1 MKPFQLTVLS
11 LSLAA
16 GLTLSGCSTF
26 RSYNNEM
33 SAATNS
39 VAAGRVDLALQ
50 RLEESN
56 KGDDKELLYFMEKGQ
71 LLQLQGDLPQSTT
84 AWLGGDE
91 KIRIW
96 ENDYKTD
103 PNKLLG
109 DFASYLLNDNSRR
122 YDGQDYE
129 KVMLST
135 LLAVNHA
142 AQGRL
147 EDARVEIKKTH
158 EREALIADMRAK
170 QIEKVE
176 SEAQERDVKTQYK
189 DLKGYPVETLDD
201 PEVTGLKNSYQSAVS
216 HYLAGFVYEALG
228 EPSLAAPGYRKAIEL
243 RPNVKI
249 LETAL
254 AEVDSRRKTIK
265 PNQTDV
271 LFVVGVGNAPA
282 RQSTTIPLPFRW
294 NGQWNATS
302 ISFPVIRPDTATVVP
317 NMLSLSN
324 VGNIPLTSV
333 TSIDAMSRRALKD
346 DMPGIILRS
355 TIRAVAKGAAT
366 KEINDRAGAVAG
378 LIATVASVAS
388 ERADER
394 MWRSLPG
401 QLAIGRAILPQG
413 KYTLTIPTASG
424 PQSSELVIGGK
435 HAIIPV
441 RTIGGTLYLTQP
453 MVPQPVTME
462 AAEQPAV
469 PTAGPANN
477 KASKKKKKS
486 ST

>member
-1 MKPFQLTVLS
+1 MNPFRMTLLS
-11 LSLAA
+11 LTLAA
-16 GLTLSGCSTF
+16 GLSLSGCSTF

-33 SAATNS
+33 SAATAS
-39 VAAGRVDLALQ
+39 VGTGRVDLALT
-50 RLEESN
+50 RLEENN

-71 LLQLQGDLPQSTT
+71 LLQLKGDLPESTT

-96 ENDYKTD
+96 ENEYKTD
-103 PNKLLG
+103 PNKMLG

-122 YDGQDYE
+122 YEGQDYE

-147 EDARVEIKKTH
+147 DDARVEIKKTH
-158 EREALIADMRAK
+158 EREALIAEMRAK

-176 SEAQERDVKTQYK
+176 AEAQSRDVKTQYK

-249 LETAL
+249 LEDAL
-254 AEVDSRRKTIK
+254 AQVDSRRKSIK
-265 PNQTDV
+265 PNETDV
-271 LFVVGVGNAPA
+271 LFLVGVGNAPA
-282 RQSTTIPLPFRW
+282 RQSMNIPLPFRW

-302 ISFPVIRPDTATVVP
+302 ISFPLIRPDSALVLP
-317 NMLSLSN
+317 GSLQLSG
-324 VGNIPLTSV
+324 VGNVPLSSI

-378 LIATVASVAS
+378 LIATIASVAS

-394 MWRSLPG
+394 MWRSLPS

-413 KYTLTIPTASG
+413 KYTLTIATPTG

-435 HAIIPV
+435 HAIIPL
-441 RTIGGTLYLTQP
+441 RTSAGALYLTQP
-453 MVPQPVTME
+453 NVPAPVTM
-462 AAEQPAV
+462 AATEPVEPPAAAA
-469 PTAGPANN
+469 TNN
-477 KASKKKKKS
+477 GKNSKKKKK
-486 ST
+486 

>member
-1 MKPFQLTVLS
+1 MKPSRLTLLS
-11 LSLAA
+11 LVLAT
-16 GLTLSGCSTF
+16 GLSLSGCSTF
-26 RSYNNEM
+26 RSYNSEM
-33 SAATNS
+33 SEATTS
-39 VAAGRVDLALQ
+39 MGSGRVDLALQ
-50 RLEESN
+50 RLEENN

-71 LLQLQGDLPQSTT
+71 LLQLKGDLPQSTA

-91 KIRIW
+91 MIRIW
-96 ENDYKTD
+96 ENEYKTD

-158 EREALIADMRAK
+158 EREALIADMRSK

-176 SEAQERDVKTQYK
+176 AEAQERDVKTEYK

-249 LETAL
+249 LEDAL
-254 AEVDSRRKTIK
+254 AQVDGRRKSIK
-265 PNQTDV
+265 PNETDV
-271 LFVVGVGNAPA
+271 LFMLGVGNAPA
-282 RQSTTIPLPFRW
+282 KQSMNIPLPFRW

-302 ISFPVIRPDTATVVP
+302 ISFPVIRPDSTLVLP
-317 NMLSLSN
+317 NSLQLN
-324 VGNIPLTSV
+324 GVGNVPLSSI

-394 MWRSLPG
+394 MWRSLPS
-401 QLAIGRAILPQG
+401 QLVIGRAILPQG
-413 KYTLTIPTASG
+413 KYTLTIATPTG

-435 HAIIPV
+435 HAIIPL
-441 RTIGGTLYLTQP
+441 RTSGGALFLTQP
-453 MVPQPVTME
+453 IVPEPVTIV
-462 AAEQPAV
+462 ASEQPAPAPV
-469 PTAGPANN
+469 TAPA
-477 KASKKKKKS
+477 KAASKNKKKKK
-486 ST
+486 

>member
-1 MKPFQLTVLS
+1 MNPVRFTILS
-11 LSLAA
+11 LSLMA
-16 GLTLSGCSTF
+16 GLGLSGCSTF
-26 RSYNNEM
+26 RSYNKEM
-33 SAATNS
+33 TDATNS
-39 VAAGRVDLALQ
+39 IGAGNVDMALQ
-50 RLEESN
+50 KLESN
-56 KGDDKELLYFMEKGQ
+56 NTGDDKELLYFMEKGQ
-71 LLQLQGDLPQSTT
+71 LLQLKGDLPQSTS

-91 KIRIW
+91 KIRVW
-96 ENDYKTD
+96 EEEYKTD

-122 YDGQDYE
+122 YDGYDYE

-147 EDARVEIKKTH
+147 DNARVEIKKTH

-176 SEAQERDVKTQYK
+176 AEAQERDVKTQYK

-216 HYLAGFVYEALG
+216 HYLAGFVYEAEG
-228 EPSLAAPGYRKAIEL
+228 EPSLAAAGYRKAIEL

-249 LETAL
+249 LENAL
-254 AEVDSRRKTIK
+254 SEVDSRRKKIK
-265 PNQTDV
+265 PNETDV

-302 ISFPVIRPDTATVVP
+302 ISFPVIRPDTSTVVP
-317 NMLSLSN
+317 GALSLSN
-324 VGNIPLTSV
+324 LGNIPLTSI

-366 KEINDRAGAVAG
+366 KEITDRAGGVAG
-378 LIATVASVAS
+378 MIATVASVAS

-401 QLAIGRAILPQG
+401 QLAIGRAIVPQG
-413 KYTLTIPTASG
+413 RYQLTIPTIAG
-424 PQSSELVIGGK
+424 PQTSELVIAGK
-435 HAIIPV
+435 YAIIPL
-441 RTIGGTLYLTQP
+441 RTTGSAMFLTQP
-453 MVPQPVTME
+453 NVPAPVTVAAVE
-462 AAEQPAV
+462 QAAPAEQAPPAKS
-469 PTAGPANN
+469 G
-477 KASKKKKKS
+477 KKKKK
-486 ST
+486 

>member
-1 MKPFQLTVLS
+1 MSPVRLTILS

-16 GLTLSGCSTF
+16 GLGLSGCSTF
-26 RSYNNEM
+26 RSYNKEM
-33 SAATNS
+33 TETTNS
-39 VAAGRVDLALQ
+39 IAAGNIDVALQ
-50 RLEESN
+50 KLESN
-56 KGDDKELLYFMEKGQ
+56 NTGDDKELLYFMEKGQ
-71 LLQLQGDLPQSTT
+71 LLQLKGELPLSTE

-91 KIRIW
+91 KIRLW
-96 ENDYKTD
+96 EEEYKTD

-109 DFASYLLNDNSRR
+109 NIASYLLNDNSRR
-122 YDGQDYE
+122 YDGYDYE

-147 EDARVEIKKTH
+147 DNARVEIKKTH

-176 SEAQERDVKTQYK
+176 AEAQERDVKTQYK

-216 HYLAGFVYEALG
+216 HYLAGFVYEAEG
-228 EPSLAAPGYRKAIEL
+228 EPSLAAAGYRKAVEL
-243 RPNVKI
+243 RPNIKV
-249 LETAL
+249 LENAL
-254 AEVDSRRKTIK
+254 SEVDSRRKKIK
-265 PNQTDV
+265 PNETDV

-317 NMLSLSN
+317 SALSLSN
-324 VGNIPLTSV
+324 LGNIPLTSI

-355 TIRAVAKGAAT
+355 TIRAVAKGVAT

-401 QLAIGRAILPQG
+401 QIAIGRAIVKQG
-413 KYTLTIPTASG
+413 RYQLTIPTASG
-424 PQSSELVIGGK
+424 PQTSELVIGGK
-435 HAIIPV
+435 YAIIPV
-441 RTIGGTLYLTQP
+441 RTTGGAMFLTQP
-453 MVPQPVTME
+453 NVPAPITVATNE
-462 AAEQPAV
+462 AAAMPSTPA
-469 PTAGPANN
+469 APAQG
-477 KASKKKKKS
+477 KSDKKKKK
-486 ST
+486 